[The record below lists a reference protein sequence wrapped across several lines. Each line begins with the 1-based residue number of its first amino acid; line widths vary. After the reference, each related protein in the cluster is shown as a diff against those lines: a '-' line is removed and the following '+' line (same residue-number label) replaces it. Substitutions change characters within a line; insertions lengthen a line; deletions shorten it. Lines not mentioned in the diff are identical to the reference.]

1 MPGQRELHGKHY
13 FPVLLKPLSYT
24 IDGCMHADIDVHALS
39 MASCKI
45 YNANLRHL
53 ATAQTDQQYKTSCLA
68 TGISKPSI
76 FSGLDSSATFGLLR
90 SAGLDIMHLAALN
103 LPDLMICLW
112 CGTIDCTAPDDWNT
126 WTWVVLRG
134 DTWQQHGK
142 SVADTLH
149 YLPTLCAN

>member
-24 IDGCMHADIDVHALS
+24 IDGCMHADIDVRALLT
-39 MASCKI
+39 ASCEI

-76 FSGLDSSATFGLLR
+76 FSGLDSSATFGLPR
-90 SAGLDIMHLAALN
+90 SAGSDYVSS
-103 LPDLMICLW
+103 
-112 CGTIDCTAPDDWNT
+112 CTESPQSHD
-126 WTWVVLRG
+126 
-134 DTWQQHGK
+134 
-142 SVADTLH
+142 
-149 YLPTLCAN
+149 